1 MFRGRHE
8 NRSGDGA
15 RSPGAAPQQVDLD
28 SPLRS
33 FDKVVLAPHRGGA
46 TLEAE
51 ARLID
56 VVRDNLRRVLEGLP
70 LWNVVNGVE
79 VKTA

>member
-8 NRSGDGA
+8 IEVVMVPDPPA
-15 RSPGAAPQQVDLD
+15 QPAQQVDLE
-28 SPLRS
+28 SLLRS

-56 VVRDNLRRVLEGLP
+56 VVGDNLRRVLEGLP
-70 LWNVVNGVE
+70 PRNVVNGVE